1 MATTKTLKSARPTVD
16 TATSKAIRWDCEVTI
31 SEGDFER
38 DYSYSK
44 DVADLNKEPT
54 AFSKAELL
62 GFAPAVLDEV
72 FAHHKEVFAG
82 DYTPPTQ
89 TDNEFCLD
97 SLCPD
102 EAR

>member
-1 MATTKTLKSARPTVD
+1 MATKTLKSARPTVD

-31 SEGDFER
+31 SENDFER

-72 FAHHKEVFAG
+72 FAHHKEVFSG
-82 DYTPPTQ
+82 DYVAPTS

>member
-1 MATTKTLKSARPTVD
+1 MATKTLKSARPTVD
-16 TATSKAIRWDCEVTI
+16 TATGKAIRWDVEVTFTD
-31 SEGDFER
+31 GDFSR

-44 DVADLNKEPT
+44 EVANLNKEPT
-54 AFSKAELL
+54 AFSRSELL
-62 GFAPAVLDEV
+62 SFAPSILDEV
-72 FAHHKEVFAG
+72 FAHHKEVTSP
-82 DYTPPTQ
+82 DYVPPTQ

>member
-1 MATTKTLKSARPTVD
+1 MATKTLKSARPTVD
-16 TATSKAIRWDCEVTI
+16 TATGKALRWDVEVTFTDA
-31 SEGDFER
+31 DFSR

-44 DVADLNKEPT
+44 EVADLNKEPT
-54 AFSKAELL
+54 AFSRSELL
-62 GFAPAVLDEV
+62 SFAPSVLDEV
-72 FAHHKEVFAG
+72 FAHHKMVFAG